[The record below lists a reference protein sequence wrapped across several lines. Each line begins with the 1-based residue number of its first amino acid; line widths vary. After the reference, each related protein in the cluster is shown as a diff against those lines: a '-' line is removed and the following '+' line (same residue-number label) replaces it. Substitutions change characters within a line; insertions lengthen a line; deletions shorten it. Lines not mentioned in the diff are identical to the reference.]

1 MRTPIQTR
9 AFKAGAVAAMVG
21 IAPVLAACGSDAG
34 GSGEEDTIKVLNYA
48 PYDAAGFSLPGI
60 KTAAQAGVDKVN
72 EEGGINGRKLELI
85 TCDDKNDPNAAANCA
100 REAVQEKVVAVLGGY
115 STSEAQVMP
124 VLNKAKIPDI
134 GHTSVSDFTSEMNFP
149 FTGGAAGSFFGVA
162 KAMAT
167 DPVCEGKVGI
177 VIEDFAATQGVA
189 KLFQLGVAAS
199 GAEFTGVSSAPQGAR
214 DFAPAVNAA
223 SEKAACIGFVAG
235 PQTGGLIVTEA
246 QKVSAIKKIGGSD
259 SVFSVEDLGSAADGV
274 IVVSSYL
281 PLKSES
287 SPEMK
292 EFIERTEKID
302 SDFDPSQGAINAYL
316 ASTVLKEALKDSE
329 EISASAVVAGLN
341 KISGFDTGLGP
352 VLDYT
357 KENPTKA
364 FSRLAPES
372 PLYKLV
378 AKGGAYEIAS
388 EEPIDVSNV
397 YEAAASA
404 GQ

>member
-1 MRTPIQTR
+1 MKTPTR
-9 AFKAGAVAAMVG
+9 ARAFRATALAAMLG
-21 IAPVLAACGSDAG
+21 IAPVLAACGDDGAASG
-34 GSGEEDTIKVLNYA
+34 GEDTIKVLNYG

-60 KTAAQAGVDKVN
+60 KTAAQAGVDKIN
-72 EEGGINGRKLELI
+72 EEGGINGRQLELI
-85 TCDDKNDPNAAANCA
+85 TCDDKNDPNAAASCA
-100 REAVQEKVVAVLGGY
+100 REAVQEEVVAVLGGY

-124 VLNKAKIPDI
+124 VLNQAGIPDI
-134 GHTSVSDFTSEMNFP
+134 GHTSVSDFTSEMNYP

-167 DPVCEGKVGI
+167 DPACDGKVGV

-189 KLFQLGVAAS
+189 KLFELGVAAS

-223 SEKAACIGFVAG
+223 SETASCIGFVAG

-246 QKVSAIKKIGGSD
+246 KKVPAIKKIGGSD
-259 SVFSVEDLGSAADGV
+259 SVFSVEDLGAAADGV
-274 IVVSSYL
+274 IIASSYL
-281 PLKSES
+281 PLKAES
-287 SPEMK
+287 SPEME
-292 EFIERTEKID
+292 EFIERATEID
-302 SDFDPSQGAINAYL
+302 SDFDPSQGAVNAYL
-316 ASTVLKEALKDSE
+316 ASTVLKEALEGSDE
-329 EISASAVVAGLN
+329 VSAAGVVEGLE
-341 KISGFDTGLGP
+341 KISGFDSGLGP

-357 KENPTKA
+357 KQNPTEA
-364 FSRLAPES
+364 FSRLSPES
-372 PLYKLV
+372 PLYLLV
-378 AKGGAYEIAS
+378 ANGGEYEIAS